1 MLCKDKIISIFCL
14 IDDILQGIDHK
25 DDVRRKVTDSEI
37 IITAIVSSTSFYG
50 NHSSALQFMK
60 QYGLIPNMLEES
72 RFNRRLHKIG
82 SLLYELFEMVSSYF
96 KDFCCE
102 MHYIIDSFPVAV
114 CNNMRITNCKIL
126 KEEKYRGYTASMRSY
141 FFGVK
146 VQLLTT
152 KDGIPVAFHFTPGKT
167 GDAKAIGKMIDKLP
181 AEASLYGDSAY
192 TDYGLENIALE
203 RKCVLLKIQRK
214 SNAKRIDTLEQK
226 NEKLKMRKRVETTI
240 SDIKKMFPRTIH
252 AITLEGFL
260 IKLTLFVFG
269 LQLNKSITSNLN

>member
-1 MLCKDKIISIFCL
+1 MLSKDKIISIFCL

-25 DDVRRKVTDSEI
+25 DDVRRRVSDSEI
-37 IITAIVSSTSFYG
+37 ILTAIVSSTSFYG
-50 NHSSALQFMK
+50 NHSSAIRFMK
-60 QYGLIPNMLEES
+60 QYGFIPDMLDTS
-72 RFNRRLHKIG
+72 RFNRRLHKIA
-82 SLLYELFEMVSSYF
+82 SLLYELFEIISSYF

-114 CNNMRITNCKIL
+114 CNNMRIANSKML
-126 KEEKYRGYTASMRSY
+126 KEEKWRGYTASMRNY
-141 FFGVK
+141 FYGVK

-152 KDGIPVAFHFTPGKT
+152 KDGIPIAFHFTPGKT

-192 TDYGLENIALE
+192 TDYGLEDIALE

-269 LQLNKSITSNLN
+269 LQLNKSIN